1 VPGAYF
7 PYLGMAIAF
16 ILPVAG
22 AYAGSQWSLYY
33 IKMGWN
39 AFTLD
44 YRNNLMST
52 TKTNFI
58 MNSFV
63 ILLNNMQAAFGL
75 AVFTQLVSLVGY
87 ATYSLGYLV
96 ELNSKQMADY
106 DNDVNKYPGE
116 AAIKILFYGVLLGVA
131 GYAAGVA
138 MANKIETIYQMLGLN
153 GSTTKNYD

>member
-1 VPGAYF
+1 
-7 PYLGMAIAF
+7 
-16 ILPVAG
+16 
-22 AYAGSQWSLYY
+22 
-33 IKMGWN
+33 
-39 AFTLD
+39 
-44 YRNNLMST
+44 
-52 TKTNFI
+52 
-58 MNSFV
+58 
-63 ILLNNMQAAFGL
+63 L